1 LSNPGKGDLRIKD
14 SASKWNDPF
23 ILITLLIVSIISH
36 FPFVIVGI
44 GEPDSA
50 RIAAVVIDRIT
61 HGTYGPL
68 AGYYFTDTIPLYIEY
83 LTFFM
88 RLTHDNFNYL
98 PMIMNY
104 SNAFFA
110 TMCVIPAYLIIKWIF
125 NNSTIAFCSVIALIF
140 NPSFFQASTY
150 GTPHLIAFFFFLVS
164 LYFFILWIEGNS
176 RSKYLMLLLSCLAL
190 LITMLIKTPIVLA
203 GGIYP
208 ALLYIK
214 KVRDKGKIVF
224 SVLSLISAFALFFI
238 TRNQLIGSLNT
249 ETASIGSLISWF
261 KYFFGSVSLG
271 FVMRQIKPP
280 VLGLG
285 VVTSVLGLIS
295 FFYFIVKRR
304 VNVLLFV
311 VSWSAL
317 SYFFWFFVY
326 GNNTRHFMI
335 GVLPVIVMIVIFLYE
350 KAPKLTLLLTIA
362 IIFGNAVTT
371 LPSAATNYTSGNLF
385 KSSEMLKSRVKL
397 YHDLAKELVN
407 TNANKVAVMGRFH
420 NPYVVYEIVSSAP
433 NYEAKLLTSVRSSFI
448 RITADDKEYMICYI
462 DKTDPKADIEKAL
475 KLYNLYDYTIVSATY
490 NLQWLRQQG
499 VKVMNTKLLN
509 NYYSDSLKDIL
520 SFL

>member
-1 LSNPGKGDLRIKD
+1 LSNTEKGDLRIKD
-14 SASKWNDPF
+14 SVRKWNDPF

-36 FPFVIVGI
+36 FPFVIEGI

-88 RLTHDNFNYL
+88 RLTHNNFTYL

-110 TMCVIPAYLIIKWIF
+110 TMCVVPAYLIIKWIF
-125 NNSTIAFCSVIALIF
+125 NDSTIAFCSVIALIF

-164 LYFFILWIEGNS
+164 LYFFILWVEGN
-176 RSKYLMLLLSCLAL
+176 RRLKYLMLSLSCLSL
-190 LITMLIKTPIVLA
+190 LITMLIKTPLVLA

-214 KVRDKGKIVF
+214 KVKDKKKIVF
-224 SVLSLISAFALFFI
+224 SFFSLISVFILFLI

-249 ETASIGSLISWF
+249 DTASVGSLIGWF
-261 KYFFGSVSLG
+261 KYFFGSVSFG
-271 FVMRQIKPP
+271 FFMRQIKPP
-280 VLGLG
+280 ILGLG

-295 FFYFIVKRR
+295 FFYFVKKRR
-304 VNVLLFV
+304 VDVLLFV

-317 SYFFWFFVY
+317 SYFFWFFVL

-335 GVLPVIVMIVIFLYE
+335 GVLPVIVMIVIFLYD
-350 KAPKLTLLLTIA
+350 KAPKFTLLLTIA
-362 IIFGNAVTT
+362 LIFGNAVTT
-371 LPSAATNYTSGNLF
+371 LPSPATNYTSGNLF
-385 KSSEMLKSRVKL
+385 KSNILHNDRVKL
-397 YHDLAKELVN
+397 YHARAKEIVN
-407 TNANKVAVMGRFH
+407 INANKVAVMGRFH
-420 NPYVVYEIVSSAP
+420 NPYVVYEILSSAP
-433 NYEAKLLTSVRSSFI
+433 SYEAKLLTSVRSSFI
-448 RITADDKEYMICYI
+448 RITTKNKEYVLCYI
-462 DKTDPKADIEKAL
+462 DKTDPENAIEKAL

-490 NLQWLRQQG
+490 DLQWLRQRG
-499 VKVMNTKLLN
+499 IKVMNTELLDD
-509 NYYSDSLKDIL
+509 YYHDSFKDIL